1 MTIQLVL
8 GSTCMSESL
17 IVLACIIF
25 GPALGSSPIWRRVV
39 VYVLISIIKA
49 GKVIVVFGSETTVVD
64 SSEGSEHCLQANV

>member
-17 IVLACIIF
+17 IVLACIII
-25 GPALGSSPIWRRVV
+25 GPALGISPIWRRVV

-49 GKVIVVFGSETTVVD
+49 GKLTGGFGNETTIVD
-64 SSEGSEHCLQANV
+64 SSEGSEH